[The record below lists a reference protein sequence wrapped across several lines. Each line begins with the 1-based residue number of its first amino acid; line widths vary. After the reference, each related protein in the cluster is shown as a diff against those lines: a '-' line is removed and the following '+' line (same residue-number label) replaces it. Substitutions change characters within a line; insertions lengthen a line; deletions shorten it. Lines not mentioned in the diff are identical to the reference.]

1 MRDDW
6 FHLET
11 QRQAFDAAEAV
22 DDGGWVLPTADRGD
36 PGFVIGIALTV
47 VAAAMIVLAQSV
59 IF

>member
-11 QRQAFDAAEAV
+11 QRQAFDAAEPA
-22 DDGGWVLPTADRGD
+22 DDGGWVLPTADHGD
-36 PGFVIGIALTV
+36 PGLVLGIALTV
-47 VAAAMIVLAQSV
+47 MAAAVIVFAFNL